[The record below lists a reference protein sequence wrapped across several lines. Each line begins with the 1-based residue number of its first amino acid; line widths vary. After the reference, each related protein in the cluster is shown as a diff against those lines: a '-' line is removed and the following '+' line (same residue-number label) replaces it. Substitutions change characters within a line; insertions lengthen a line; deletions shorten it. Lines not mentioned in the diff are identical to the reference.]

1 MKLKR
6 TSENQI
12 TKDTYDRGEEDSR
25 FAEEPDPGTGMKRAP
40 DDVIKGRKIIRA
52 SRKFAAT
59 SSSAPSKAPATNAL
73 TSTKLVANDAP
84 PPPSP
89 SNPFAAVQL
98 KSGTAAPPSFSFGAA
113 QKTEPKPFS
122 FGPSSSQQQSSSKAT
137 SSSSLSS
144 KSKANNDAKIKEI
157 NSNFFRM
164 IQDHAEKGHIC
175 CDLAPL
181 MEQYIDIV
189 DNLQSDEEDDD
200 GDGNNN
206 DGENGQ
212 NSSGSAFS
220 AGSSNNDENKSFS
233 GFSFASSSAPPLS
246 SGGTTFSFTGSS
258 APSPAEAPVASTFS
272 FGAQP
277 AAPRSGGSN
286 NTANEDDPTSNP
298 DDGKLDIGQE
308 ENEDEET
315 LYEVRARLLRMSDKG
330 WNKQGTGA
338 LRLYRN
344 KTSDN
349 KKMVLRNG
357 AGKVMFNVAVS
368 KGMKFQKVSHQKKGG
383 KDIWFVHFL
392 ALEDAHEGP
401 KPVRLNVGESDIGRL
416 HEELEKLAAV

>member
-1 MKLKR
+1 
-6 TSENQI
+6 
-12 TKDTYDRGEEDSR
+12 
-25 FAEEPDPGTGMKRAP
+25 
-40 DDVIKGRKIIRA
+40 
-52 SRKFAAT
+52 
-59 SSSAPSKAPATNAL
+59 
-73 TSTKLVANDAP
+73 
-84 PPPSP
+84 
-89 SNPFAAVQL
+89 
-98 KSGTAAPPSFSFGAA
+98 
-113 QKTEPKPFS
+113 
-122 FGPSSSQQQSSSKAT
+122 
-137 SSSSLSS
+137 
-144 KSKANNDAKIKEI
+144 
-157 NSNFFRM
+157 M

-189 DNLQSDEEDDD
+189 ENLQSDEEDDD

-258 APSPAEAPVASTFS
+258 APAPAEATVSKPTFS

-368 KGMKFQKVSHQKKGG
+368 KGMKFQKVSHKKKGG

-392 ALEDAHEGP
+392 AVEDAHEGP

-416 HEELEKLAAV
+416 HEELEKLAAA